1 MRLKMANPDLRSPLV
16 DESIVP
22 FGLGGAWPLQ
32 VRNFIV
38 RHLEGLFIL
47 MVMALVGAVFYL
59 FPYKIAFL
67 NFFYLPVLSAAYFL
81 GKRKAVMGA
90 VLCFLSGVLF
100 AYYRPGEFAVQGTR
114 INALLVLATWGGFLI
129 LASASIG
136 SLQERVAR
144 GFEETRQLYDELKRS
159 RVTEEMK
166 EKVEKA
172 LYATMDPVVAKLATE
187 GKLRFEKREIS
198 IMFTDL
204 TSFTAYSDR
213 NRADVVL
220 EELNRYFG
228 QIEPIVD
235 LFRGHIDKYMGDGIM
250 VEFGAPVDYDRHA
263 LLAVLAGLRMQ
274 QGIKKMDLPWRMRVG
289 IATGSTVVGMMGV
302 RRQAY
307 SAVGDRVN
315 VAKRLEE
322 ICEPAKVY
330 IDEPTFRAVE
340 PMVIANKL
348 HNMGYGRQS
357 DRELL
362 DRLSGLE
369 ERLARE
375 GENPALL
382 YNLGKANFDLR
393 DATAAIH
400 YFERALALDSQSTEI
415 RLAYADANFKRD
427 EFEKIQ
433 LKGKLQKITVYEVM
447 GLKDRWKDPQ
457 VIPPALAA
465 AYAEAESLIEIP
477 EDVVMPVEALDGSIG
492 HCRVVALLSY
502 AIADR
507 LQLNEEMKKTIMLA
521 GYLQDL
527 GKEAVP
533 HHVLN
538 RGGSLTDQ
546 ETKLVEKY
554 VHESVAACR
563 RMGYVDPRL
572 LEIVLHHHEAWD
584 GTGYPEGRR
593 GEDIPIGARIT
604 AVAESYSALTS
615 WRPYHEAWDA
625 RVALSEIRKGTEKGR
640 YDPKVTAALIEV
652 LRPSGSAYSNS
663 TGVS

>member
-1 MRLKMANPDLRSPLV
+1 MASADPRVPTV
-16 DESIVP
+16 DDSTIP
-22 FGLGGAWPLQ
+22 FGLGGAWPLRFRNLI
-32 VRNFIV
+32 VRN
-38 RHLEGLFIL
+38 LEGLFIL
-47 MVMALVGAVFYL
+47 LVVGIVLAVFYL

-90 VLCFLSGVLF
+90 VLCCLSGVLF
-100 AYYRPGEFAVQGTR
+100 AYYRPAEFAVTGTR

-136 SLQERVAR
+136 SLQERLAK
-144 GFEETRQLYDELKRS
+144 GFQDQRQLYEELKRS

-187 GKLRFEKREIS
+187 GRLRFEKREIS

-204 TSFTAYSDR
+204 TNFTTYSDS

-220 EELNRYFG
+220 EELNRFLG
-228 QIEPIVD
+228 QIEPIVG

-250 VEFGAPVDYDRHA
+250 VEFGAPIDYDRHA
-263 LLAVLAGLRMQ
+263 LLAVVAGLRMQ
-274 QGIKKMDLPWRMRVG
+274 NNVKKLNLPWRMRIG
-289 IATGSTVVGMMGV
+289 IATGSTVVGMLGV

-322 ICEPAKVY
+322 ICEPTKVS

-340 PMVIANKL
+340 PFVIANKL
-348 HNMGYGRQS
+348 RNLGYGRQS
-357 DRELL
+357 DNELIE
-362 DRLSGLE
+362 RMTALE
-369 ERLARE
+369 ERLSRE
-375 GENPALL
+375 SESAELL
-382 YNLGKANFDLR
+382 YELGKANFELH
-393 DATAAIH
+393 DATTAIR
-400 YFERALALDSQSTEI
+400 YFERALALDPQSTQI
-415 RLAYADANFKRD
+415 KLAYADANFKRD
-427 EFEKIQ
+427 EYEKIQ
-433 LKGKLQKITVYEVM
+433 LKGKLQKITIYQVT
-447 GLKDRWKDPQ
+447 GLKDRWRDPA
-457 VIPPALAA
+457 VIPPAIAA
-465 AYAEAESLIEIP
+465 AYAGAESHIEIP
-477 EDVVMPVEALDGSIG
+477 EEVVLAVEALDGAIG

-502 AIADR
+502 ALADR
-507 LQLNEEMKKTIMLA
+507 LRVNEEMKKTILLA

-533 HHVLN
+533 HNVLN

-546 ETKLVEKY
+546 ESKLVEKY
-554 VHESVAACR
+554 VQESVAACR
-563 RMGYVDPRL
+563 RMGYVDPHL

-584 GTGYPEGRR
+584 GTGYPDGLR
-593 GEDIPIGARIT
+593 GEDIPLGARIT

-615 WRPYHEAWDA
+615 WRPYHEAWDM
-625 RVALSEIRKGTEKGR
+625 RVAISEIRKGMEKGR
-640 YDPKVTAALIEV
+640 YDPKVVTTLIEM
-652 LRPSGSAYSNS
+652 LRPSGASS
-663 TGVS
+663 

>member
-1 MRLKMANPDLRSPLV
+1 MANPDADTPALI
-16 DESIVP
+16 DEGTVP
-22 FGLGGAWPLQ
+22 FGLKGAWPLR
-32 VRNFIV
+32 VRNFVV

-47 MVMALVGAVFYL
+47 LIIGIVVVVFYF

-67 NFFYLPVLSAAYFL
+67 NFFYLPVLLAAHFL

-90 VLCFLSGVLF
+90 LLCFLSGILF
-100 AYYRPGEFAVQGTR
+100 AWYRPAWFAVQGTR
-114 INALLVLATWGGFLI
+114 LNALLVLATWGGFLI

-136 SLQERVAR
+136 SLQERLAK
-144 GFEETRQLYDELKRS
+144 GFEETRQLYEELKRS

-204 TSFTAYSDR
+204 TNFTAYSDK

-220 EELNRYFG
+220 EELNRFLG

-235 LFRGHIDKYMGDGIM
+235 RFRGHIDKYMGDGVM

-274 QGIKKMDLPWRMRVG
+274 TTVKKLNLPWRLRVG
-289 IATGSTVVGMMGV
+289 IATGSTVVGMLGV

-322 ICEPAKVY
+322 ICEPTKVY

-340 PMVIANKL
+340 PFVVANKL
-348 HNMGYGRQS
+348 RSSGYGRQS
-357 DRELL
+357 DHELL
-362 DRLSGLE
+362 DRLTALE
-369 ERLARE
+369 EKLARE
-375 GENPALL
+375 SETVELL
-382 YNLGKANFDLR
+382 FELGKVNFELH
-393 DATAAIH
+393 DATTAIR
-400 YFERALALDSQSTEI
+400 YFERALALDPNSTEI
-415 RLAYADANFKRD
+415 KLAYADANFKRD
-427 EFEKIQ
+427 EYEKIQ
-433 LKGKLQKITVYEVM
+433 VKGKLQKITVYEVV
-447 GLKDRWKDPQ
+447 GLKDRWRDPA
-457 VIPPALAA
+457 VIPPAVASA
-465 AYAEAESLIEIP
+465 FTHAESHIEIP
-477 EDVVMPVEALDGSIG
+477 EDVVLAVEGLDGAIG

-507 LQLNEEMKKTIMLA
+507 LKLNEELKKTIMLA

-546 ETKLVEKY
+546 ESKLVEKY

-563 RMGYVDPRL
+563 RMGYVDPHL
-572 LEIVLHHHEAWD
+572 LDIVLHHHEAWD
-584 GTGYPEGRR
+584 GSGYPDGQR
-593 GEDIPIGARIT
+593 GEDIPLGARIT
-604 AVAESYSALTS
+604 AIAEAYSALTS
-615 WRPYHEAWDA
+615 WRPYHEAWDM
-625 RVALSEIRKGTEKGR
+625 RVAISEVRKGMEKGR
-640 YDPKVTAALIEV
+640 YDPKVANALIEL
-652 LRPSGSAYSNS
+652 LRPTTASA
-663 TGVS
+663 

>member
-1 MRLKMANPDLRSPLV
+1 MPNPDLLPPAV
-16 DESIVP
+16 EEAAIP
-22 FGLGGAWPLQ
+22 FGLRGSWPLQ

-47 MVMALVGAVFYL
+47 LVVGIVGAVFYL

-81 GKRKAVMGA
+81 GKRQAVMGA
-90 VLCFLSGVLF
+90 VFCFLSGVLF
-100 AYYRPGEFAVQGTR
+100 AYYRPGDFAVQGTR

-129 LASASIG
+129 LASASVG
-136 SLQERVAR
+136 SLQERLAK
-144 GFEETRQLYDELKRS
+144 GLEDTRQLYDELKRS

-204 TSFTAYSDR
+204 TNFTGYSDR

-220 EELNRYFG
+220 EELNRFFG

-235 LFRGHIDKYMGDGIM
+235 LFRGHIDKYMGDGVM

-263 LLAVLAGLRMQ
+263 LLAVLAGLKMQ
-274 QGIKKMDLPWRMRVG
+274 QNIKKLNLPWRMRIG
-289 IATGSTVVGMMGV
+289 IATGSTVVGMLGV

-322 ICEPAKVY
+322 ICEPTKVY

-340 PMVIANKL
+340 PFVVATRLRNL
-348 HNMGYGRQS
+348 GYGRQS
-357 DRELL
+357 DHELL
-362 DRLSGLE
+362 DRMTALE
-369 ERLARE
+369 ERLSRE
-375 GENPALL
+375 GESADLL
-382 YNLGKANFDLR
+382 YELGKGNFELH
-393 DATAAIH
+393 DATAAIR
-400 YFERALALDSQSTEI
+400 YFERALALDPQSTKI
-415 RLAYADANFKRD
+415 KLAYADANIKRD

-433 LKGKLQKITVYEVM
+433 LKGKMQKITVYEVA
-447 GLKDRWKDPQ
+447 GLKDRWRDPA
-457 VIPPALAA
+457 VIPPEVSA
-465 AYAEAESLIEIP
+465 AYAGAESHIEISD
-477 EDVVMPVEALDGSIG
+477 DVVMAVEALDGAIG

-502 AIADR
+502 ALADR
-507 LQLNEEMKKTIMLA
+507 LKLNEEMKKTIMLA

-546 ETKLVEKY
+546 ESKLVEKY
-554 VHESVAACR
+554 VHESVATCR
-563 RMGYVDPRL
+563 RMGYVDPHL

-584 GTGYPEGRR
+584 GTGYPDGLR
-593 GEDIPIGARIT
+593 GEDIPLGSRIT
-604 AVAESYSALTS
+604 AVAEAYSALTS
-615 WRPYHEAWDA
+615 WRPYHEAWDT
-625 RVALSEIRKGTEKGR
+625 RVAISEIRKGIEKGR
-640 YDPKVTAALIEV
+640 YDPKVATTLADM
-652 LRPSGSAYSNS
+652 LRPSGTPS
-663 TGVS
+663 

>member
-1 MRLKMANPDLRSPLV
+1 MANPDLRPPSV
-16 DESIVP
+16 DEIAVP
-22 FGLGGAWPLQ
+22 FGLTGTWPLRL
-32 VRNFIV
+32 RNFIV
-38 RHLEGLFIL
+38 RHLEGLFI
-47 MVMALVGAVFYL
+47 VLVVAIVVAVFYF

-67 NFFYLPVLSAAYFL
+67 NFFYLPVLAAAYFL
-81 GKRKAVMGA
+81 GKRKAVLGA
-90 VLCFLSGVLF
+90 VLCFLSGILF
-100 AYYRPGEFAVQGTR
+100 AYYRPEEFAVQGTK

-129 LASASIG
+129 LASAAIG
-136 SLQERVAR
+136 SLQERLAK

-172 LYATMDPVVAKLATE
+172 LYATMDPVVAKMATE

-204 TSFTAYSDR
+204 TNFTAYSDR

-220 EELNRYFG
+220 EELNRFLG
-228 QIEPIVD
+228 QLEPIVD
-235 LFRGHIDKYMGDGIM
+235 LFRGHIDKYMGDGVM

-263 LLAVLAGLRMQ
+263 LLAVLAGVRMQ
-274 QGIKKMDLPWRMRVG
+274 NNVKKLNLPWRMRVG
-289 IATGSTVVGMMGV
+289 IATGSTVVGMLGV

-322 ICEPAKVY
+322 ICEPTKVY

-340 PMVIANKL
+340 PFVVANKL
-348 HNMGYGRQS
+348 RNLGFGRHS
-357 DRELL
+357 DRDLL
-362 DRLSGLE
+362 DRMTALE

-375 GENPALL
+375 SESAELL
-382 YNLGKANFDLR
+382 YELGKANFELH
-393 DATAAIH
+393 DATTAIH
-400 YFERALALDSQSTEI
+400 YFERALALDPQSTQI
-415 RLAYADANFKRD
+415 KLAYADANFKRD

-433 LKGKLQKITVYEVM
+433 LKGKLQKITVYEVT
-447 GLKDRWKDPQ
+447 GIKDRWMDPA
-457 VIPPALAA
+457 VIPPTIAA
-465 AYAEAESLIEIP
+465 AYADAATHIEIP
-477 EDVVMPVEALDGSIG
+477 EEVVLAVEALDGAVG

-502 AIADR
+502 ALADR
-507 LQLNEEMKKTIMLA
+507 LKLNEEMKKKIMLA

-546 ETKLVEKY
+546 ESKLVEKY
-554 VHESVAACR
+554 VQESVAACR
-563 RMGYVDPRL
+563 RMGYVDPNL
-572 LEIVLHHHEAWD
+572 LEIVLHHHETWA
-584 GTGYPEGRR
+584 GTGFPDGLK

-615 WRPYHEAWDA
+615 WRPYHEAWDT
-625 RVALSEIRKGTEKGR
+625 RVAISEIRKGMEKGR
-640 YDPKVTAALIEV
+640 YDSKVATALIEM
-652 LRPSGSAYSNS
+652 LRPSGSS
-663 TGVS
+663 T